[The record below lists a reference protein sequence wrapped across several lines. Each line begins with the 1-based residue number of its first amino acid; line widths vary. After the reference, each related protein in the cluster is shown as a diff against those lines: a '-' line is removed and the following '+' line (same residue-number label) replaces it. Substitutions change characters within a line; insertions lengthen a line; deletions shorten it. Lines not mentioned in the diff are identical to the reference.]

1 MLQPGSTVGNWEVL
15 SVMTPGAM
23 GAVYEVR
30 HRFMKRMGVMKVPGP
45 TADVSRFDR
54 EWRILD
60 QLHHP
65 RIVELYDVGDLE
77 MSGQRYLVMR
87 YIGQTLRTK
96 LDEAGSFDIAWIV
109 ESLTGAAEALD
120 AAAIEGVIHRDVK
133 PSNLL
138 VDSDGK
144 THLGDFGVAHLAD
157 ATRLTASG
165 FPQGTEAY
173 MSPEGLENKPM
184 TGASDQYSLAAVV
197 FELLTGRAVFPGSAL
212 QAAMAHVTRSPDRP
226 SNLNRNVSR
235 DVDSVV
241 LKALSKDPAERFS
254 TSSAFMRALAG
265 SMPPAP
271 NVPPQHVEAQALPRQ
286 VSRPGERRSPARGT
300 QRRRRP
306 QADVTYVVMRGPED
320 VTAVKRELKEL
331 SRYLEL
337 MGGENLGEKKQGSL
351 WTVKVGDGTYRG
363 LPLVLPRTPLI
374 WSGDVLAQI
383 ADWFDPPCHVAEIE
397 RWLWVASRLQSAS
410 FSLQGTGDPVKVAV
424 VERDQRQV
432 SRMSTVQVR
441 QQFPNHGTRWTSEQ
455 QSALKT
461 LFHTGMP
468 FELAV
473 STALRTPSS
482 VLERMY
488 QQDLVKYLFY

>member
-1 MLQPGSTVGNWEVL
+1 VLQPGSTVGNWEVL

-23 GAVYEVR
+23 GEVYEVR
-30 HRFMKRMGVMKVPGP
+30 HRFMKRMGVMKVPSP
-45 TADVSRFDR
+45 SADVSRFDR
-54 EWRILD
+54 EWTILD

-65 RIVELYDVGDLE
+65 RIVELYDVGDIE
-77 MSGQRYLVMR
+77 GSGQRYLVMR
-87 YIGQTLRTK
+87 YIGQSLRTK
-96 LDEAGSFDIAWIV
+96 LDEAGSFDVAWVV

-120 AAAIEGVIHRDVK
+120 AAAVEGVIHRDVK

-173 MSPEGLENKPM
+173 MSPEGLENKSM

-197 FELLTGRAVFPGSAL
+197 FELITGRAVFPGNAL
-212 QAAMAHVTRSPDRP
+212 QAAMAHVTRPPDRP

-241 LKALSKDPAERFS
+241 LKALSKDPVDRYS
-254 TSSAFMRALAG
+254 TSLAFLRALAG

-271 NVPPQHVEAQALPRQ
+271 DVPAQYVDAQA
-286 VSRPGERRSPARGT
+286 VSARVFSQEERSPARGT
-300 QRRRRP
+300 KRKPRP
-306 QADVTYVVMRGPED
+306 RADVTYVVMRGPED
-320 VTAVKRELKEL
+320 VTAVKRELREL

-337 MGGENLGEKKQGSL
+337 MGGNNLGEKKQGSL
-351 WTVKVGDGTYRG
+351 WTVKLGDGTYCG
-363 LPLVLPRTPLI
+363 LPLVLPKTPLI
-374 WSGDVLAQI
+374 WSAEVLTQI
-383 ADWFDPPCHVAEIE
+383 ADWFEPPCHVAELE
-397 RWLWVASRLQSAS
+397 RWLWVVSRLQSAS
-410 FSLQGTGDPVKVAV
+410 FSLEGTGDPVKVAV

-441 QQFPNHGTRWTSEQ
+441 QQFPNHGTRWTTEQ

-461 LFHTGMP
+461 RFQMGLP
-468 FELAV
+468 FERAV

-488 QQDLVKYLFY
+488 QQDLVKYMFY